1 MKMAGK
7 IKDLFAKSLLNKLVA
22 LFLVVAMIPII
33 IVGIISYT
41 EAKSALK
48 KLQYS
53 EFDAI
58 TTLKKE
64 HLITYLK
71 SKLDILTVFTHSQ
84 DVKNAYDL
92 LKKYEDQGNGTSTNQ
107 LNVETAEY
115 KKIYDNIDPIFRRYI
130 TSGITNDILLICSAD
145 TDGHIMYSTARESD
159 LGTNLNTGPYKD
171 SALAKVF
178 AKTVKDRKPTMVDF
192 SIYQPSNTAAMFIGA
207 PVIDEYGN
215 DYAVLV
221 FQINIPEINAI
232 MTERTGLGDTGETYL
247 VGYDQFMRSDSRFES
262 VSTVMQKKVDT
273 EATRAIQQGRSGHI
287 IGKDYRGVL
296 VLSAFTHVGLDETFG
311 TDFEWGIISKI
322 DITEASAPA
331 RRLGQYI
338 FLTAIIIGAVVAVS
352 SYFLA
357 RGIAGPI
364 RDISKGMVSI
374 ADGDLTIDAPSH
386 KRKDEIGVLAE
397 TFHTMLENNRTQ
409 IQMIVEGANVLASS
423 VSEIQATTVQI
434 SANAAETA
442 AAINET
448 TTTSE
453 EVRQTAMIS
462 NQKAKEVSNNAQKA
476 VQISQDVKK
485 SAHDVIEEMN
495 HIKREMDLIAESMV
509 KLSEQ
514 SQYIGE
520 IIAVVDDLSEQS
532 NLLAVNA
539 AIEAAKAGEQGKGF
553 AVVASEIRNL
563 AEQSKSSTSRVREIL
578 NFIQKATS
586 TSVMSTEQGNKVVD
600 IGIKQSTQS
609 NEDLAKLIE
618 SILESAQS
626 ASQISVSSQQQM
638 IGIEQAVQAMENIRQ
653 ASLQHVDSAKQ
664 LENAAQNLNELGIRQ
679 KQLADKYKV

>member
-7 IKDLFAKSLLNKLVA
+7 IKDLFAKSLRNKLVA
-22 LFLVVAMIPII
+22 LFLVVALVPII

-41 EAKSALK
+41 EAKLALK

-58 TTLKKE
+58 TALKKE

-71 SKLDILTVFTHSQ
+71 SKLDMLTIFTHSQ

-92 LKKYEDQGNGTSTNQ
+92 LKKYEDQGGGTSTNQ

-115 KKIYDNIDPIFRRYI
+115 KKIYDNIDPFFRRYI
-130 TSGITNDILLICSAD
+130 TSEITNDVLLICS
-145 TDGHIMYSTARESD
+145 TDGHVLYSTARESD

-178 AKTVKDRKPTMVDF
+178 AKTVKDRKPAMADF
-192 SIYQPSNTAAMFIGA
+192 SMYQPSNTAAMFIGT

-247 VGYDQFMRSDSRFES
+247 VGYDQLMRSDSRFEKAS
-262 VSTVMQKKVDT
+262 AVMQKKVDT
-273 EATRAIQQGRSGHI
+273 DATRAIQQGRSGYI
-287 IGKDYRGVL
+287 TNKDYRGVP
-296 VLSAFTHVGLDETFG
+296 VLNAFTQVGLREALG
-311 TDFEWGIISKI
+311 TDFEWGIVSKI
-322 DITEASAPA
+322 DVAEASAPA
-331 RRLGQYI
+331 RKLGLFI
-338 FLTAIIIGAVVAVS
+338 ILTAIAIGAVVTIS
-352 SYFLA
+352 SYFMA
-357 RGIAGPI
+357 RGIARPI
-364 RDISKGMVSI
+364 RDISEGMVSI
-374 ADGDLTIDAPSH
+374 ADGDLTIDAPSN

-397 TFHTMLENNRTQ
+397 TFRTMLRNNQVQ

-423 VSEIQATTVQI
+423 VSEIQSTTVQI
-434 SANAAETA
+434 SAGAAETA

-453 EVRQTAMIS
+453 EIRQTAMIAS
-462 NQKAKEVSNNAQKA
+462 QKAKEVSDNAQKSI
-476 VQISQDVKK
+476 QISQNVKK

-495 HIKREMDLIAESMV
+495 RIKREMELIAESMA

-600 IGIKQSTQS
+600 TGIELSAKS
-609 NEDLAKLIE
+609 NEALAKLIE

-626 ASQISVSSQQQM
+626 AAQISVSSQQQM

-653 ASLQHVDSAKQ
+653 ASLQHVDGAKQ
-664 LENAAQNLNELGIRQ
+664 LESAARNLNELGIRQ